1 MKAWILPGLALLA
14 IGSVWIY
21 LKGISMPE
29 RRPKKPKEPDWLCAI
44 AKYLERIAKASE
56 RSATALEKTRRCV
69 CGKREVP
76 PSRATLVLTLG
87 GVLAQEVYKVVKT
100 FTADQ
105 VDASALKQVPITIS
119 LVDAANR
126 AGSINTDPAATFLTY
141 EDGGAGGT
149 LVMDPDFKKG
159 YIQLPV
165 DANGKAV
172 QLVGNLSGQVTE
184 QGGDKDVFLVTGTV
198 TVEVD
203 AETFEVAI
211 GDLQ

>member
-1 MKAWILPGLALLA
+1 VNCNLAQLLVA
-14 IGSVWIY
+14 ALVGAVAGV
-21 LKGISMPE
+21 L
-29 RRPKKPKEPDWLCAI
+29 
-44 AKYLERIAKASE
+44 LERK
-56 RSATALEKTRRCV
+56 L
-69 CGKREVP
+69 GKRACP
-76 PSRATLVLTLG
+76 PGRATLKFTLG
-87 GVLAQEVYKVVKT
+87 GVLAQEVHKVVKT

-105 VDASALKQVPITIS
+105 VDASALKQVPITVS

-126 AGSINTDPAATFLTY
+126 AGSINTDPTATYLTY

-149 LVMDPDFKKG
+149 LTMAPDFKTG
-159 YIQLPV
+159 VIQLPV

-172 QLVGNLSGQVTE
+172 QCIGNLSGQVTE
-184 QGGDKDVFLVTGTV
+184 LGGDKDMFLVTGTI